1 MLFACTSP
9 AAAQAADTELLEKF
23 ALQISSEVWTGDFR
37 RLQWIYKLKDKLAVT
52 PNLLQFMFTVL
63 EIKSGQPK
71 LEQLILADVGER
83 HFKPAFALIIE
94 NLESAT
100 LSKKAVTKFQ
110 QLMQTSIYDYET
122 DSLDLYRRIQHVL
135 SECTF
140 KLY

>member
-63 EIKSGQPK
+63 EIKSG
-71 LEQLILADVGER
+71 
-83 HFKPAFALIIE
+83 
-94 NLESAT
+94 
-100 LSKKAVTKFQ
+100 
-110 QLMQTSIYDYET
+110 
-122 DSLDLYRRIQHVL
+122 
-135 SECTF
+135 
-140 KLY
+140 